1 MKYYSPTTKGFYI
14 KEVHGDNMPSDVIE
28 VSKADYDLLME
39 GQSNG
44 LIIHYDGK
52 KLVSILAD
60 SLLTDGELLAKAK
73 QSKLV
78 ELEALCETQ
87 IISGFVSSALGS
99 EHWYKSEQ
107 IDQLNLIGVVTGGTD
122 DYFKSGI
129 KDTQGVIAWD
139 WVLHTSAQLKQVLND
154 GKNVKTTLLQKLT
167 MQKAQVDLATTLA
180 EVEAVVW

>member
-1 MKYYSPTTKGFYI
+1 MKIKTVKIQGNTYS
-14 KEVHGDNMPSDVIE
+14 V
-28 VSKADYDLLME
+28 
-39 GQSNG
+39 
-44 LIIHYDGK
+44 
-52 KLVSILAD
+52 
-60 SLLTDGELLAKAK
+60 ELLDGTIFSSVPKVEGNKEYEAVKQWLATGGIPLAEFTDAEIIAQSK

-87 IISGFVSSALGS
+87 IISGFASSALGS

-129 KDTQGVIAWD
+129 KDTQGVITWD
-139 WVLHTSAQLKQVLND
+139 WLLHTSAQLKQVLND
-154 GKNVKTTLLQKLT
+154 GKNVKTTLLKKLT
-167 MQKAQVDLATTLA
+167 MQKAQVNLATTLA

>member
-1 MKYYSPTTKGFYI
+1 MIFKLC
-14 KEVHGDNMPSDVIE
+14 N
-28 VSKADYDLLME
+28 
-39 GQSNG
+39 NG
-44 LIIHYDGK
+44 LSVLGTSENGTTVSYSIEAEEYKQWVLDGGVPLAEFTDAEIIAQ
-52 KLVSILAD
+52 S
-60 SLLTDGELLAKAK
+60 K
-73 QSKLV
+73 QSKLI
-78 ELEALCETQ
+78 ELEALCEAQ
-87 IISGFVSSALGS
+87 IVSGFTSSALGS

-129 KDTQGVIAWD
+129 KDTQGVITWD